1 MKQLK
6 LIPALLIAGVFLAAC
21 AKQTPES
28 VTYTIEMSEFA
39 FSPDAIEAKVGQ
51 QVTLNLVNKGVL
63 QHEIMFGHDVMMM
76 NNRPDGYQSDM
87 FQMANVEP
95 QVTMMQSG
103 MGEMGESGQN
113 AGHSGFMVILPKTG
127 DKATLTFT
135 VTKDMQGE
143 WEIGCFSQ
151 EGVHY
156 DAGMKGK
163 FVVKP

>member
-1 MKQLK
+1 MKQLG
-6 LIPALLIAGVFLAAC
+6 LIQLLMAASILLAAC
-21 AKQTPES
+21 AKQTPEP
-28 VTYTIEMSEFA
+28 VTYTIEMSEYA
-39 FSPDAIEAKVGQ
+39 FSPNTIEATVGQ
-51 QVTLNLVNKGVL
+51 QVTLELENKGTL
-63 QHEIMFGHDVMMM
+63 EHEMMFGRDVMMM
-76 NNRPDGYQSDM
+76 NNRPAGYQSDM

-95 QVTMMQSG
+95 QVMMQESMSG
-103 MGEMGESGQN
+103 MGESGQG
-113 AGHSGFMVILPKTG
+113 ADHTGFMVILPKTG